1 MTTATRRDWS
11 DVAAAAKQLAG
22 NWQKFE
28 CFCWFRSDDLPDA
41 ADWMVW
47 YTSSPQSGLI
57 DLSNQKEMADRLAP
71 LAAGDDPDLVFEQH
85 SSWVVGH
92 LDGFSI
98 RVFRADGSPTAA
110 FEAFCHIQEALDGY
124 PILDEQDYG
133 DREYAATLDNYRG
146 EMWWLKGELPEGWAG
161 EVYDWFGDHGHDDFT
176 ENRDDR
182 GGWAPR
188 HKITEALTD
197 LGLLPRIVVVNRGGD
212 ST

>member
-1 MTTATRRDWS
+1 MTTTTTRDWG
-11 DVAAAAKQLAG
+11 DVAAAAELAG
-22 NWQKFE
+22 NWRKFE
-28 CFCWFRSDDLPDA
+28 CFVWYRGYDLPDA
-41 ADWMVW
+41 FNWLVW
-47 YTSSPQSGLI
+47 YTGSTQSGLL
-57 DLSNQKEMADRLAP
+57 DESNRKVTSDRLAKF
-71 LAAGDDPDLVFEQH
+71 AVGDDPDLVFEEH
-85 SSWVVGH
+85 SHWVVGH
-92 LDGFSI
+92 LHGFSV
-98 RVFRADGSPTAA
+98 RVVGLDGTVTDAFR
-110 FEAFCHIQEALDGY
+110 EFCGIQEAIDGY

-146 EMWWLKGELPEGWAG
+146 EMWRLKGELPEGWAG